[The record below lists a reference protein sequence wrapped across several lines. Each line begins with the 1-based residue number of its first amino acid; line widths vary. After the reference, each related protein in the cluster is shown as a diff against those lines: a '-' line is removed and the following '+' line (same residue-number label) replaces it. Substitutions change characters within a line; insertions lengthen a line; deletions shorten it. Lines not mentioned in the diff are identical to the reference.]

1 MRLVSRPATGFH
13 APASAGRM
21 AALARAAPENAAAFR
36 GEVEATGV
44 ADATIAGFLAAL
56 RAGQSRGY
64 SSPVRM

>member
-1 MRLVSRPATGFH
+1 MRPA
-13 APASAGRM
+13 
-21 AALARAAPENAAAFR
+21 LAAAWVIPTCWASTFR

-44 ADATIAGFLAAL
+44 GDATIAEFLAAL